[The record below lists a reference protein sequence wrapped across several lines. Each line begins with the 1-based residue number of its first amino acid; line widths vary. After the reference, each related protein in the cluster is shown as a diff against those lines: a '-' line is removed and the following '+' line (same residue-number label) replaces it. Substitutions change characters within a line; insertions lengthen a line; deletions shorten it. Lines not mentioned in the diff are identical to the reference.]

1 MGAADVVPGVSGGTL
16 AFILGIYERFLNA
29 LTSFNFNALG
39 LLRRGHWRRFWHHID
54 GTFLTCLFGG
64 ILLSIAS
71 LAGAISYMLEHH
83 PVPLWALFNGLI
95 LGALPYLLKP
105 ITFNSFRLVL
115 LVVGVAIG
123 ASISFLTP
131 MQSSPEPWLFFI
143 AGFIA
148 ICAMILPG
156 ISGSF
161 LLLLMGMYA
170 PVVAAVSDFQVGL
183 LLLFACGCVVGLFV
197 FSRVLTA
204 LLQHFHDSM
213 LALLCGIVIGAL
225 LRIWPWQYESTLIS
239 PGRYAELFGDADI
252 GFALLGVATGFA
264 IIRGLMHLEQVL
276 GAQAVHPKTAAPV
289 ETSNDTSTETGARTS
304 TKTNAEPP
312 SE

>member
-16 AFILGIYERFLNA
+16 AFILGIYERFLKA
-29 LTSFNFNALG
+29 LTSFNLEAFN
-39 LLRRGHWRRFWHHID
+39 LLRRGRWRTCWQHID
-54 GTFLTCLFGG
+54 GTFLTFLFSG

-71 LAGAISYMLEHH
+71 LAGAINYMLEHR

-105 ITFNSFRLVL
+105 IKFNVLRSIMLVL
-115 LVVGVAIG
+115 GVAFG
-123 ASISFLTP
+123 VSISFLTP

-170 PVVAAVSDFQVGL
+170 PVVTAVSDFQWPL
-183 LLLFACGCVVGLFV
+183 LLLFAGGCVVGLLA
-197 FSRVLTA
+197 FSRLLST
-204 LLQHFHDSM
+204 LLQRFHDSM
-213 LALLCGIVIGAL
+213 LALLSGIVMGAL
-225 LRIWPWQYESTLIS
+225 LRIWPWQYESALVS
-239 PGRYAELFGDADI
+239 PSRYAELFGDPD
-252 GFALLGVATGFA
+252 LGLAIVGVVLGFA
-264 IIRGLMHLEQVL
+264 IIRALMHLEQVL
-276 GAQAVHPKTAAPV
+276 GKSPDQELAAAV
-289 ETSNDTSTETGARTS
+289 
-304 TKTNAEPP
+304 EPR
-312 SE
+312 E

>member
-29 LTSFNFNALG
+29 LTAFNLDALR
-39 LLRRGHWRRFWHHID
+39 LLMRGHWRSFWNHID
-54 GTFLTCLFGG
+54 GTFLTFLLGG

-71 LAGAISYMLEHH
+71 LAGAITYMLEHR

-105 ITFNSFRLVL
+105 IQFNL
-115 LVVGVAIG
+115 LRYILLAVGVAVG

-183 LLLFACGCVVGLFV
+183 LLLFAGGCAVGLLV
-197 FSRVLTA
+197 FSRVLSA
-204 LLQHFHDSM
+204 LLRRFQDSM

-225 LRIWPWQYESTLIS
+225 LRIWPWQHESTLLT
-239 PGRYAELFGDADI
+239 PGRYAELFGNSDI
-252 GFALLGVATGFA
+252 GFAIVGVIVGLA
-264 IIRGLMHLEQVL
+264 IIRALMHLEQIL
-276 GAQAVHPKTAAPV
+276 NEGPTPSSDANAQGPH
-289 ETSNDTSTETGARTS
+289 D
-304 TKTNAEPP
+304 NA
-312 SE
+312 S

>member
-16 AFILGIYERFLNA
+16 AFILGIYERFLKA
-29 LTSFNFNALG
+29 LTSFNLEAFN
-39 LLRRGHWRRFWHHID
+39 LLRRGRWRTCWEHID
-54 GTFLTCLFGG
+54 GTFLAFLFTG

-71 LAGAISYMLEHH
+71 LAGAISYMLEHR

-105 ITFNSFRLVL
+105 IKFNWRRSIVLVL
-115 LVVGVAIG
+115 GVVFG

-156 ISGSF
+156 VSGSF

-170 PVVAAVSDFQVGL
+170 PVVAAVSDFQIGL
-183 LLLFACGCVVGLFV
+183 LLLFASGCVVGLLA
-197 FSRVLTA
+197 FSRLLST
-204 LLQHFHDSM
+204 LLQRFHDGM

-225 LRIWPWQYESTLIS
+225 LRIWPWQHESALIT
-239 PGRYAELFGDADI
+239 PGRYAELSGDADI
-252 GFALLGVATGFA
+252 GLAIVGVVIGFA
-264 IIRGLMHLEQVL
+264 IIRALMLLEKMLGKSPDQGLAVAEQ
-276 GAQAVHPKTAAPV
+276 PR
-289 ETSNDTSTETGARTS
+289 D
-304 TKTNAEPP
+304 
-312 SE
+312 

>member
-1 MGAADVVPGVSGGTL
+1 MKEKLNWLIKGLAMGAADVVPGVSGGTL

-29 LTSFNFNALG
+29 LTAFNLEAIR
-39 LLRRGHWRRFWHHID
+39 LLRRGQWRRFWNHID
-54 GTFLTCLFGG
+54 GTFLTFLFSG

-71 LAGAISYMLEHH
+71 LAGAISYMLEHR

-105 ITFNSFRLVL
+105 IRFNLLRYLVL
-115 LVVGVAIG
+115 VAGVAVG
-123 ASISFLTP
+123 TSISFLTP

-183 LLLFACGCVVGLFV
+183 LLLFAGGCAAGLLV
-197 FSRVLTA
+197 FSRVLAA
-204 LLQHFHDSM
+204 LLRRFQDSM

-225 LRIWPWQYESTLIS
+225 LRIWPWQHESTLLT
-239 PGRYAELFGDADI
+239 PAQYAERFGDSDI
-252 GFALLGVATGFA
+252 GLAVVGAITGFV
-264 IIRGLMHLEQVL
+264 IIRALMHLEQVL
-276 GAQAVHPKTAAPV
+276 SEEPALASEENAQRPHDN
-289 ETSNDTSTETGARTS
+289 TS
-304 TKTNAEPP
+304 
-312 SE
+312 